1 MGMTVATIAMVSIA
15 AYGAYSASRSA
26 DKADKQARALQKS
39 SDWQRDLA
47 SMQWERYATTFA
59 PLENKIV
66 KESQL
71 PVEQQPG
78 FARMMGTID
87 RGYADTAANTRRT
100 LGGRYPSGAGIETER
115 AQNIDLGRTQTKAG
129 AVADFSA
136 NRFNQMLQAANL
148 GRNLPATSVGAGA
161 NAMAGYGNL
170 ANMYANAAKGSW
182 DAVGGATGNLM
193 QMYMLANQGMTPA
206 ASGGS
211 GLPAY
216 TRYYDPSTGN
226 MADMG
231 YQGYGL

>member
-1 MGMTVATIAMVSIA
+1 MGMTVAAVGMVAVA
-15 AYGAYSASRSA
+15 AYGAYSSSRAA
-26 DKADKQARALQKS
+26 DKHTGILKKS
-39 SDWQRDLA
+39 SNWQRDLA
-47 SMQWERYATTFA
+47 SMQWERYAGTFA
-59 PLENKIV
+59 PLEDQIV

-100 LGGRYPSGAGIETER
+100 MGGRYPSGAGIETER

-129 AVADFSA
+129 AVADFSV

-148 GRNLPATSVGAGA
+148 GRNLPATSTGAGA
-161 NAMAGYGNL
+161 KAMAGYGNL

-193 QMYMLANQGMTPA
+193 QMYMLSNQGMTPS

-211 GLPAY
+211 LPGY

-226 MADMG
+226 MMDLG

>member
-1 MGMTVATIAMVSIA
+1 MPAAIAVGVLAVS
-15 AYGAYSASRSA
+15 AYGAYTASRS
-26 DKADKQARALQKS
+26 ADKQARALKKS

-59 PLENKIV
+59 PLEDQIV
-66 KESQL
+66 MESQL

-100 LGGRYPSGAGIETER
+100 MGGRYPSGAGIETET
-115 AQNIDLGRTQTKAG
+115 AKNIELGRTQTKAG

-170 ANMYANAAKGSW
+170 ANMYANAARGTW
-182 DAVGGATGNLM
+182 DAAGGATGNLM
-193 QMYMLANQGMTPA
+193 QMYMLANQGMTPE
-206 ASGGS
+206 ASGGFRQM
-211 GLPAY
+211 PAY
-216 TRYYDPSTGN
+216 TRYRDPSTGN
-226 MADMG
+226 MIDLG